1 MDATKLKSK
10 NTFSSSILK
19 LKLKKK
25 VEVNG
30 IISSIT
36 NGHMESLENLA
47 EQYKKALST
56 SEI

>member
-1 MDATKLKSK
+1 MDPSKLKSK

-36 NGHMESLENLA
+36 DGHMESLENLA
-47 EQYKKALST
+47 E
-56 SEI
+56 